1 VRGIV
6 WTGDLEVRDDVE
18 VRDVRPHE
26 VRVHIVNAGLCHS
39 DVSVI
44 DGTIPFPT
52 PVVMGHEGA
61 GVVDQVGDAVTKV
74 KVGDHVV
81 LTTLGNCGRCAA
93 CDRGQPTH
101 CRDTMGR
108 LPRPF
113 TVGGEKAFQFAN
125 AGVFTEAVVVSETQ
139 AVVIDPEVPFTA
151 ACLIGCAVVT
161 GAGAVLNRAKV
172 QPGQTVV
179 IIGAG
184 GIGQS
189 AIQAA
194 RIAAASRIVVVDA
207 NPAKEDVARR
217 FGATDFVDPRAVGA
231 SGDGAASHEMSTVV
245 AIKDLG
251 LPNGVDHVFECV
263 GHPDLIR
270 QAVALLDWG
279 GTVTLLGV
287 PKLGSEAGFV
297 VNDLYNDKSILG
309 CRYGSTRPHHDIP
322 LLVGF
327 YKDGRLLLD
336 EMVSQVYPL
345 DQINQALDDLHHGKL
360 NRGVLQVA
368 Q

>member
-1 VRGIV
+1 VKGIV
-6 WTGDLEVRDDVE
+6 WTGELEVRDDV
-18 VRDVRPHE
+18 DVRAPRQGE
-26 VRVHIVNAGLCHS
+26 VRVRISHAGLCHS

-52 PVVMGHEGA
+52 PVVLGHEGA
-61 GVVDQVGDAVTKV
+61 GVVEEVGDAVTKV

-108 LPRPF
+108 LSRPF
-113 TVGGEKAFQFAN
+113 TVGGEPAFSFAN
-125 AGVFTEAVVVSETQ
+125 TGVFTDQVVVAETQ
-139 AVVIDPEVPFTA
+139 AVVIDPDVPLSA

-161 GAGAVLNRAKV
+161 GAGAVLNRARV

-194 RIAAASRIVVVDA
+194 RIAAAGRVVVIDA
-207 NPAKEDVARR
+207 NPAKEAVARR
-217 FGATDFVDPRAVGA
+217 FGATDFVDATATDDTVAAV
-231 SGDGAASHEMSTVV
+231 
-245 AIKDLG
+245 KDLG
-251 LPNGVDHVFECV
+251 LSLGADHVFECV
-263 GHPDLIR
+263 GHPALIR
-270 QAVALLDWG
+270 QGIALLDWG
-279 GTVTLLGV
+279 GTLTLLGV
-287 PKLGSEAGFV
+287 PKLGTEAAFV
-297 VNDLYNDKSILG
+297 VNDLYNDRSILG

-322 LLVGF
+322 LLVSF

-345 DQINQALDDLHHGKL
+345 DQIAQALDDLEHGKL
-360 NRGVLQVA
+360 NRGVLAVSP
-368 Q
+368 

>member
-1 VRGIV
+1 MKAIV
-6 WTGDLEVRDDVE
+6 WTGELEVRDDVA
-18 VRDVRPHE
+18 VRDPRSHE
-26 VRVHIVNAGLCHS
+26 VRVRIHNAGLCHS

-52 PVVMGHEGA
+52 PVVLGHEGA
-61 GVVDQVGDAVTKV
+61 GVVEQVGDAVTKV
-74 KVGDHVV
+74 AVGDHVV

-108 LPRPF
+108 LSRPF
-113 TVGGEKAFQFAN
+113 TVGGEKAFSFAN
-125 AGVFTEAVVVSETQ
+125 TGVFTEEVVVTETQ
-139 AVVIDPEVPFTA
+139 AIVIDPEVPLSA

-172 QPGQTVV
+172 QPGQSVV

-194 RIAAASRIVVVDA
+194 RIAAAGRIVVIDA
-207 NPAKEDVARR
+207 NPDKEAVARL
-217 FGATDFVDPRAVGA
+217 FGATDFVDASSTDDTVAAVKG
-231 SGDGAASHEMSTVV
+231 
-245 AIKDLG
+245 LG
-251 LPNGVDHVFECV
+251 LPDGVDHVIECV
-263 GHPDLIR
+263 GHPALIR
-270 QAVALLDWG
+270 QGVALLDWG
-279 GTVTLLGV
+279 GTLTLLGV
-287 PKLGSEAGFV
+287 PKLGTEASFV
-297 VNDLYNDKSILG
+297 VNDLYNDKAILG

-322 LLVGF
+322 LLVSF

-345 DQINQALDDLHHGKL
+345 DQITQALDDLHHGKL
-360 NRGVLQVA
+360 NRGVLAVSS
-368 Q
+368 

>member
-1 VRGIV
+1 MKGIV
-6 WTGDLEVRDDVE
+6 WTGQLEVRDDVA
-18 VRDVRPHE
+18 VRDPRQDEVLVR
-26 VRVHIVNAGLCHS
+26 IANAGVCHS

-52 PVVMGHEGA
+52 PVVLGHEGA
-61 GVVDQVGDAVTKV
+61 GVVEAVGAAVTKV
-74 KVGDHVV
+74 KPGDHVV

-108 LPRPF
+108 LGRPF
-113 TVGGEKAFQFAN
+113 TVGGEKAFSFAN
-125 AGVFTEAVVVSETQ
+125 TGVFTEAVVVNETQ
-139 AVVIDPEVPFTA
+139 AVVIDPDVPLAA

-172 QPGQTVV
+172 RPGQTVAV
-179 IIGAG
+179 IGAG

-194 RIAAASRIVVVDA
+194 RIAAAGRIVVVDA
-207 NPAKEDVARR
+207 NPGKEAIARR
-217 FGATDFVDPRAVGA
+217 FGATDFVDASSTDDTVTAV
-231 SGDGAASHEMSTVV
+231 
-245 AIKDLG
+245 KDLG
-251 LPNGVDHVFECV
+251 LPTGLDHVFECV
-263 GHPDLIR
+263 GHPALIR
-270 QAVALLDWG
+270 QGVDLLDWG
-279 GTVTLLGV
+279 GTLTLLGV
-287 PKLGSEAGFV
+287 PKLGTEASFV
-297 VNDLYNDKSILG
+297 VNDLYNDRSILG

-336 EMVSQVYPL
+336 DMVSQVYPL
-345 DQINQALDDLHHGKL
+345 DQISQALDDLHHGKL
-360 NRGVLQVA
+360 NRGVLAVGTH
-368 Q
+368 

>member
-1 VRGIV
+1 VRIS
-6 WTGDLEVRDDVE
+6 
-18 VRDVRPHE
+18 H
-26 VRVHIVNAGLCHS
+26 AGLCHS

-52 PVVMGHEGA
+52 PVVLGHEGA
-61 GVVDQVGDAVTKV
+61 GVVEEVGDAVTKV

-108 LPRPF
+108 LSRPF
-113 TVGGEKAFQFAN
+113 TVGGEPAFSFAN
-125 AGVFTEAVVVSETQ
+125 TGVFTDQVVVTETQ
-139 AVVIDPEVPFTA
+139 AVVIDPDVPLSA

-161 GAGAVLNRAKV
+161 GAGAVLNRARV

-194 RIAAASRIVVVDA
+194 RIAAAGRVVVIDA
-207 NPAKEDVARR
+207 NPAKEAVARR
-217 FGATDFVDPRAVGA
+217 FGATDFVDASATDDTVAAV
-231 SGDGAASHEMSTVV
+231 
-245 AIKDLG
+245 KDLG
-251 LPNGVDHVFECV
+251 LSLGADHVFECV
-263 GHPDLIR
+263 GHPALIR
-270 QAVALLDWG
+270 QGIALLDWG
-279 GTVTLLGV
+279 GTLTLLGV
-287 PKLGSEAGFV
+287 PKLGTEAAFV

-322 LLVGF
+322 LLVSF

-345 DQINQALDDLHHGKL
+345 DQIAQALEDLEHGKL
-360 NRGVLQVA
+360 NRGVLAVSP
-368 Q
+368 

>member
-1 VRGIV
+1 VKGIV
-6 WTGDLEVRDDVE
+6 WTGRLEVRDDVE
-18 VRDVRPHE
+18 VRPPDQGE
-26 VRVHIVNAGLCHS
+26 VRVRISHAGLCHS

-44 DGTIPFPT
+44 DGTIPFPP
-52 PVVMGHEGA
+52 PVVLGHEGA
-61 GVVDQVGDAVTKV
+61 GVVEEVGDAVTKV

-108 LPRPF
+108 LSRPF
-113 TVGGEKAFQFAN
+113 TVGGEKAFSFAN
-125 AGVFTEAVVVSETQ
+125 TGVFTEQVVVAETQ
-139 AVVIDPEVPFTA
+139 AVVIDPDVPLSA

-161 GAGAVLNRAKV
+161 GAGAVLNRARV
-172 QPGQTVV
+172 QPGQSVV
-179 IIGAG
+179 VIGAG

-194 RIAAASRIVVVDA
+194 RIAAAGRVVVIDA
-207 NPAKEDVARR
+207 NPAKEAVARR
-217 FGATDFVDPRAVGA
+217 FGATDFVDASATDDTVAAV
-231 SGDGAASHEMSTVV
+231 
-245 AIKDLG
+245 KDLG
-251 LPNGVDHVFECV
+251 LALGVDHVFECV
-263 GHPDLIR
+263 GHPALIR
-270 QAVALLDWG
+270 QGIALLDWG
-279 GTVTLLGV
+279 GTLTLLGV
-287 PKLGSEAGFV
+287 PKLGTEAAFV

-322 LLVGF
+322 LLVSF

-345 DQINQALDDLHHGKL
+345 DQITQALEDLEHGKL
-360 NRGVLQVA
+360 NRGVLAVSP
-368 Q
+368 

>member
-1 VRGIV
+1 MRGIV
-6 WTGDLEVRDDVE
+6 WTGELEVRDDVA
-18 VRDVRPHE
+18 VRDPRPHE
-26 VRVHIVNAGLCHS
+26 VRVRIHNAGLCHS
-39 DVSVI
+39 DVSVV

-52 PVVMGHEGA
+52 PVVLGHEGA
-61 GVVDQVGDAVTKV
+61 GVVEQVGDAVTKV
-74 KVGDHVV
+74 AVGDHVV

-108 LPRPF
+108 LSRPF
-113 TVGGEKAFQFAN
+113 TVGGEKAFSFAN
-125 AGVFTEAVVVSETQ
+125 TGVFTEEVVVAETQ
-139 AVVIDPEVPFTA
+139 AIVIDPEVPFAA

-179 IIGAG
+179 VIGAG

-194 RIAAASRIVVVDA
+194 RISAAGRIVVIDA
-207 NPAKEDVARR
+207 NPDKEAVARR
-217 FGATDFVDPRAVGA
+217 FGATDFVDASSTDDTVAAV
-231 SGDGAASHEMSTVV
+231 
-245 AIKDLG
+245 KDLG
-251 LPNGVDHVFECV
+251 LPQGVDHVIECV
-263 GHPDLIR
+263 GHPALIR
-270 QAVALLDWG
+270 QGVALLDWG
-279 GTVTLLGV
+279 GTLTLLGV
-287 PKLGSEAGFV
+287 PKLGTEASFV

-322 LLVGF
+322 LLVSF

-336 EMVSQVYPL
+336 DMVSQVYPL
-345 DQINQALDDLHHGKL
+345 DQITQALDDLHHGKL
-360 NRGVLQVA
+360 NRGVLAVSGS
-368 Q
+368 

>member
-1 VRGIV
+1 
-6 WTGDLEVRDDVE
+6 
-18 VRDVRPHE
+18 
-26 VRVHIVNAGLCHS
+26 
-39 DVSVI
+39 
-44 DGTIPFPT
+44 
-52 PVVMGHEGA
+52 M
-61 GVVDQVGDAVTKV
+61 
-74 KVGDHVV
+74 
-81 LTTLGNCGRCAA
+81 
-93 CDRGQPTH
+93 
-101 CRDTMGR
+101 
-108 LPRPF
+108 
-113 TVGGEKAFQFAN
+113 
-125 AGVFTEAVVVSETQ
+125 
-139 AVVIDPEVPFTA
+139 
-151 ACLIGCAVVT
+151 
-161 GAGAVLNRAKV
+161 LNRAKV

-194 RIAAASRIVVVDA
+194 RIAAAGRIVVVDA
-207 NPAKEDVARR
+207 NPAKEEVARR

-231 SGDGAASHEMSTVV
+231 SGDGAASPEMSTVV
-245 AIKDLG
+245 AVKELG
-251 LPNGVDHVFECV
+251 LPDGVDHVFECV

-287 PKLGSEAGFV
+287 PKLGTEAGFV

-327 YKDGRLLLD
+327 YKDGRLQLD

-368 Q
+368 H